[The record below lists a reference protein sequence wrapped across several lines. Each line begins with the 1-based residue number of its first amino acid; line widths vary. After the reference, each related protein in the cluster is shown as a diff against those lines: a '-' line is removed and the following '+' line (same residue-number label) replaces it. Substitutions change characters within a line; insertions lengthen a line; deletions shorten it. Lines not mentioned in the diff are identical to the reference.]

1 MKEEKLQIKL
11 QDLCLYFFICSLAGW
26 ILEVI
31 YAFMVERNICKKRIF
46 IWTNLS
52 NLWIWS
58 SYFNISKGFNFK
70 KDRFYHHK
78 SNCYDSNFYSF

>member
-1 MKEEKLQIKL
+1 MKEEKLRIKL
-11 QDLCLYFFICSLAGW
+11 QDLCLYFFICALVGW

-52 NLWIWS
+52 NIWIRS
-58 SYFNISKGFNFK
+58 SYFNISK
-70 KDRFYHHK
+70 
-78 SNCYDSNFYSF
+78 